1 MPRASTI
8 MRLAVLTPIA
18 LISLTFLSDHRVLST
33 ASEPS
38 QTPRVKSVVPA
49 DKQPQ
54 AGSKTT
60 IWFDDFDTE
69 KKYREEAGGRE
80 GPGFGGDGEAMVCLY
95 EKGSQGVG
103 NRKVFFGDA
112 PFMCMAREGEK
123 FDEVYWRVYVKH
135 QPGWICGEYE
145 GKDYGGP
152 DKLSRATM
160 FVDANVW
167 KQGIFAHVWGGPG
180 GLTLDPASGIKGGK
194 VVTTKYND
202 FDNMRWL
209 GNAPGAEFNIHATE
223 EAGWWV
229 CVECRA
235 KLNTPGKKD
244 GLNQLWIDGK
254 LECERKDLDWRNDY
268 DDFGINAVFLEAYWN
283 KTSPVTQ
290 KRWYDNF
297 VISTAPIGPVVCP
310 RNPELIK
317 TPLENCEDWE
327 AEIAADAD
335 GKEVVWRSKG
345 LRKDARAKVASTT
358 GKFEGAAAKKQE
370 LPGGKTY
377 WCRARQKAKG
387 KEWSEWSSWHQA
399 FKTEE

>member
-1 MPRASTI
+1 MRNFVVILLLAAALLAIGDPPRIAA
-8 MRLAVLTPIA
+8 LAEATPA
-18 LISLTFLSDHRVLST
+18 
-33 ASEPS
+33 
-38 QTPRVKSVVPA
+38 PRIESVVPSG
-49 DKQPQ
+49 KQPGED
-54 AGSKTT
+54 AKATV
-60 IWFDDFDTE
+60 WFDDFDTAL
-69 KKYREEAGGRE
+69 KYREESGGRE
-80 GPGFGGDGEAMVCLY
+80 GPGFGGGGEAMVCLY
-95 EKGSQGVG
+95 EKGKQGVG

-112 PFMCMAREGEK
+112 PFMCMARAGEK

-135 QPGWICGEYE
+135 QPGWVCGEYE

-160 FVDANVW
+160 FVDPNNW
-167 KQGIFAHVWGGPG
+167 KQGIFAHVWGGPS
-180 GLTLDPASGIKGGK
+180 GLTLDPASGIKNGK

-209 GNAPGAEFNIHATE
+209 GNAPGAKFNIHATE

-244 GLNQLWIDGK
+244 GLNQLWIDGR

-268 DDFGINAVFLEAYWN
+268 DEFGINAVFLEAYWN

-297 VISTAPIGPVVCP
+297 VISTEPIGPVVGP

-317 TPLENCEDWE
+317 TPLEDCEDWE

-335 GKEVVWRSKG
+335 GKEVLWRSEG
-345 LRKDARAKVASTT
+345 LGKDNRAKINAAN
-358 GKFEGAAAKKQE
+358 GKFAGAAAKKKE
-370 LPGGKTY
+370 LPGGGTY

-387 KEWSEWSSWHQA
+387 KDWSEWSRWHQA
-399 FKTEE
+399 FRTEE